1 MGHSIASP
9 PKTIMEAYQCLPE
22 GTLAELIDNVIY
34 MSPSPVYN
42 HQKMVKTFLTRINSY
57 FSKNNIGEIIPSP
70 FDVYLDENSN
80 AVQPDLT
87 IIFKENLSILNPK
100 GHIHGVP
107 DMLIEILSPGNKD
120 HDLIKK
126 KDLYER
132 FKVKE
137 YWIVDP
143 DSKLTLG
150 YSLLKDKYQLIHEG
164 VGHFASRLIDFEFS
178 F

>member
-1 MGHSIASP
+1 MSHSIESP

-42 HQKMVKTFLTRINSY
+42 HQKMVKTILTRINSHLT
-57 FSKNNIGEIIPSP
+57 NNNTGEIVPSP
-70 FDVYLDENSN
+70 FDVYFDETSN

-87 IIFKENLSILNPK
+87 VVLKENLSIINQK
-100 GHIHGVP
+100 GHIHGIP
-107 DMLIEILSPGNKD
+107 DMLVEILSAGN
-120 HDLIKK
+120 K

-150 YSLLKDKYQLIHEG
+150 YALSKDKYQLIHEE
-164 VGHFASRLIDFEFS
+164 VGHFASRLIDCEFK

>member
-1 MGHSIASP
+1 MSHSIESP
-9 PKTIMEAYQCLPE
+9 PKTIMEAYKCLPE

-34 MSPSPVYN
+34 MSPSPVYK
-42 HQKMVKTFLTRINSY
+42 HQKTLQIILQKLFIEIVD
-57 FSKNNIGEIIPSP
+57 KNRGEVIAAP
-70 FDVYLDENSN
+70 FDVYLDESAN

-87 IIFKENLSILNPK
+87 VILNENLSILDK
-100 GHIHGVP
+100 SGHIHGVP
-107 DMLIEILSPGNKD
+107 DLLIEILSPGNKE

-150 YSLLKDKYQLIHEG
+150 YSLSKDKYQLIHEE
-164 VGHFASRLIDFEFS
+164 VGHFASKLIDFEFT

>member
-1 MGHSIASP
+1 MSHSIESP

-57 FSKNNIGEIIPSP
+57 LLKDNKGEIIPSP
-70 FDVYLDENSN
+70 LDVYFDEKSN

-87 IIFKENLSILNPK
+87 IILKDNLSIINPN

-120 HDLIKK
+120 HDLIRK

-150 YSLLKDKYQLIHEG
+150 YALSKNKYQLVHEELG
-164 VGHFASRLIDFEFS
+164 RFASRLIDFEFN